1 MPARKPMGSNATMPE
16 DSNEERETDDGPTE
30 ISTALNFI
38 VGSIEYY
45 YQRGIADE
53 ENRNALR
60 ETFADFHKLDAII
73 RERAQPD
80 QLVDW
85 EKLIAFVREQ
95 EQVFMEIESSRESE
109 EPKG

>member
-1 MPARKPMGSNATMPE
+1 MTE
-16 DSNEERETDDGPTE
+16 DPNVQPDKSETE

-53 ENRNALR
+53 ENRTALK

-85 EKLIAFVREQ
+85 EKLIAFVQQQ
-95 EQVFMEIESSRESE
+95 EQVFMEIESSRESQE
-109 EPKG
+109 SQS

>member
-1 MPARKPMGSNATMPE
+1 MLEHSNATMTE
-16 DSNEERETDDGPTE
+16 DSNVQPETDDGAAE

-53 ENRNALR
+53 ESRNALK

-85 EKLIAFVREQ
+85 EKLIAFVQEQ
-95 EQVFMEIESSRESE
+95 EQVFREIETSRESQE
-109 EPKG
+109 SEG

>member
-1 MPARKPMGSNATMPE
+1 MTQDPSGQPG
-16 DSNEERETDDGPTE
+16 TDDGATE

-53 ENRNALR
+53 ESRNALK
-60 ETFADFHKLDAII
+60 ETFADFHRLDAII
-73 RERAQPD
+73 RERARPD

-85 EKLIAFVREQ
+85 EELIAFVQEQ
-95 EQVFMEIESSRESE
+95 EQVFREIESSRESQE
-109 EPKG
+109 SEG